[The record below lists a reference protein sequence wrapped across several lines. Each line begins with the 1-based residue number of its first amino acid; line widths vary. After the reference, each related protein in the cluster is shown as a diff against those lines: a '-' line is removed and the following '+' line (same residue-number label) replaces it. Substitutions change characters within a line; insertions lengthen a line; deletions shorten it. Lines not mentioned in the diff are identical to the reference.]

1 MSSAKKLGLALLA
14 LLLLGACEPRDEFPG
29 LRIGGTPAEVPAD
42 FGFSSEHP
50 EIFLEARGAV
60 LPRVVTIWCVPSG
73 EKLYVWGDPDS
84 GWTRRVAKRP
94 DVRVRI
100 GDGTYELTA
109 AEVTDADERE
119 WVVAAYA
126 AKYSADL
133 EAIFERPATV
143 DDFELVYRL
152 TRR

>member
-1 MSSAKKLGLALLA
+1 MH
-14 LLLLGACEPRDEFPG
+14 ERDRRAARRSWD
-29 LRIGGTPAEVPAD
+29 LPAEVPAD

-60 LPRVVTIWCVPSG
+60 LPRVVTIWCVASG

-84 GWTRRVAKRP
+84 GWTRRVASRP

-100 GDGTYELTA
+100 GDGAYELTA
-109 AEVTDADERE
+109 TEVTDADERE

-126 AKYSADL
+126 AKYG
-133 EAIFERPATV
+133 
-143 DDFELVYRL
+143 
-152 TRR
+152 TRRSTARTWRPSSNAPPRSTTSSSSIA